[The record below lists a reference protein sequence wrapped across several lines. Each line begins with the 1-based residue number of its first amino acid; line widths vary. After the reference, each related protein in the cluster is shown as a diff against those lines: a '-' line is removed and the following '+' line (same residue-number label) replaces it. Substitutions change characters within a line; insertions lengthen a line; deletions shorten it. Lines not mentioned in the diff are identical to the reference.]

1 MHSKNLE
8 TIKGLVLNVWSGSE
22 KVLHPAIISFSP
34 TCYWDAHPTYNHQ
47 RDRCVCLI
55 RVGSSIH
62 ATPSAPFSESP
73 EMALNTPEHQLQ
85 DIKRIQNSKWQ
96 GGLLQDGTGLADKL
110 SSIPPLHRPRVQIQ
124 YELPS
129 QDLGPQG
136 AVACLLTYTP
146 VLLIQ
151 QHKKAFSDSSVLFL
165 MSHFIVPVQRYW
177 CIITWI
183 YVKLI
188 TRHCVS
194 DYVILYWF
202 MYVIFGITQ
211 NLRVPPCQMNEPH
224 PLKRHR

>member
-1 MHSKNLE
+1 
-8 TIKGLVLNVWSGSE
+8 
-22 KVLHPAIISFSP
+22 
-34 TCYWDAHPTYNHQ
+34 
-47 RDRCVCLI
+47 
-55 RVGSSIH
+55 
-62 ATPSAPFSESP
+62 
-73 EMALNTPEHQLQ
+73 MALNTPEHQLQ

-165 MSHFIVPVQRYW
+165 MFHFIVPVQRY
-177 CIITWI
+177 
-183 YVKLI
+183 
-188 TRHCVS
+188 
-194 DYVILYWF
+194 
-202 MYVIFGITQ
+202 
-211 NLRVPPCQMNEPH
+211 
-224 PLKRHR
+224 